1 MNRFGL
7 ADLALESSYP
17 GLAHFLGPRRWARL
31 VQGYVRAH
39 FSPSDTLNALGRRMA
54 DYVSRAPRISHR
66 GFCRDLARLE
76 WAVTEAGD
84 APETP
89 VLTEDHLA
97 GVPPDAWESARLVPA
112 AALRLLAL
120 DYNAPAWLDTLRD
133 EGHDHP
139 LPRRRP
145 SWVAVCRQGD
155 VVRRVAL
162 TPPGHALLESLARGR
177 TVGEAVEMCLRRSRS
192 RPTGGQAFAWL
203 REWSRV
209 GIFQTVELQRP

>member
-7 ADLALESSYP
+7 PDLTLESSYP
-17 GLAHFLGPRRWARL
+17 GLAHFLGPQRWASL

-39 FSPSDTLNALGRRMA
+39 FSPSNTLNALGRKMA

-76 WAVTEAGD
+76 WAITEAGD

-89 VLTEDHLA
+89 VLTDDHLA
-97 GVPPDAWESARLVPA
+97 GVPPDAWESARLVPTESF
-112 AALRLLAL
+112 RLLAL

-133 EGHDHP
+133 DDHDHP

-145 SWVAVCRQGD
+145 SWVAVCRRGD
-155 VVRRVAL
+155 TVRRVPL
-162 TPPGHALLESLARGR
+162 TRPGHGLLDSLARGR
-177 TVGEAVEMCLRRSRS
+177 RVGDAVEACLRRSRS
-192 RPTGGQAFAWL
+192 RPTGGQVFAWF
-203 REWSRV
+203 REWARAGV
-209 GIFQTVELQRP
+209 FQAVEL